1 MAAAEISSSV
11 ANGNRGNATTLD
23 IRDDDVLCRPR
34 NFVPCTCGDMPAFKK
49 YAEAASSSAGY
60 SDFMRFMQ
68 KLIAEFM
75 GTYLLLF
82 AGFAAALTNKDLSL
96 PVTAML
102 WGMDVMI
109 MLYTVGHLS
118 GAHFNPAVTLAFAS
132 SKRFPWRHVPAYII
146 AQVLAATLATGTV
159 RLMFSPEQD
168 HFLGTVPAGSDLQ
181 SLILE
186 FLITFYLMFAVSGVA
201 TDKRGVSEFTGL
213 SVGAVITI
221 NSIIAGP
228 ISGAS
233 MNPARTLGPAI
244 ISNCYKSIWVY
255 MLGPT
260 AGATAGVWFY
270 NAVRLQEKPS
280 DEEIIKSQ
288 IFPQDCPTN

>member
-1 MAAAEISSSV
+1 MAAEISSV
-11 ANGNRGNATTLD
+11 ANGNRNATTLD

-34 NFVPCTCGDMPAFKK
+34 NFLPCTCSDMAFKK
-49 YAEAASSSAGY
+49 YAEAAAVSSSAAGY

-82 AGFAAALTNKDLSL
+82 AGFAALLTNKDLSL

-132 SKRFPWRHVPAYII
+132 CKRFPWRHVPAYII

-159 RLMFSPEQD
+159 RLMFSAEED
-168 HFLGTVPAGSDLQ
+168 HFLGTVPAGSDMQ

-213 SVGAVITI
+213 SVGAVIAI

-244 ISNCYKSIWVY
+244 ISNRYKSIWVY

-270 NAVRLQEKPS
+270 NAVRLQDKPS